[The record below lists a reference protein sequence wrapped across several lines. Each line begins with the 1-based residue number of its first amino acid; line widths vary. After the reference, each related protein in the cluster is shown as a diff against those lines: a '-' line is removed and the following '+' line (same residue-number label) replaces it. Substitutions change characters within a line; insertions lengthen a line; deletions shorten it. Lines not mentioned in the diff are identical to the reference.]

1 MILFIQLHIYSG
13 YRFTDAD
20 DGKDY
25 KWGKTE
31 IKKEGDKNEGEKEKP
46 NFGLSGK
53 LTADANT
60 VNGVVVKY
68 TEPDDAKQPKRR
80 WRYVLLLKF
89 LDFFISL

>member
-1 MILFIQLHIYSG
+1 MNYIIKY
-13 YRFTDAD
+13 YRFTDVGD
-20 DGKDY
+20 SKKEY
-25 KWGKTE
+25 SWGKTE
-31 IKKEGDKNEGEKEKP
+31 VKGEGSKPADKEKP

-80 WRYVLLLKF
+80 WR
-89 LDFFISL
+89 